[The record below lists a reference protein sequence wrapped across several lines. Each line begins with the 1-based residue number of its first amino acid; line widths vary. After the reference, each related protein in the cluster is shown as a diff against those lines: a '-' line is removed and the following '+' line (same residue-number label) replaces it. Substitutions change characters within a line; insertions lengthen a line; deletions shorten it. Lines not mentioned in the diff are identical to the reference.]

1 MVLSDAAQCINEENE
16 VLFSSQLPP
25 EGRASPSVC
34 FFSYKM
40 AKREEEAL
48 SYNRDLKGPARV

>member
-1 MVLSDAAQCINEENE
+1 MPALLRENEENE
-16 VLFSSQLPP
+16 VLFPSQLPP

-48 SYNRDLKGPARV
+48 SYNRDLKGPA